1 MNNWLLVS
9 SSIILVWFSSYFIY
23 FIEPE
28 TFQSPFDGLWWVMT
42 TITTVGYG
50 DLSPA
55 SVGGRIFAM
64 FLYIFGIGLIGILIG
79 KVFDLFSI
87 IKKRREEGK
96 VKYSG
101 KNHVIIFGWSKKAQ
115 IAIAEILE
123 SDEETEIVLVDEL
136 EKAPLLENRIIYVRG
151 DAAEEHTL
159 EQANVLA
166 AKAVLIFADDTIP
179 NPSLTDG
186 KSLLIATTI
195 ERMAPKVHST
205 VEIMKEEHLKNF
217 NHVKVDEFIL
227 SNETISRLAVRSA
240 FSRGVTNIFT
250 QLLSRQ
256 HGDDLH
262 EIKKRPHWNTY
273 RDAFNELLNE
283 GATLISDGNK
293 MNINKQ
299 LDEVIPEQNRLYVI
313 CDQETYHKLN

>member
-1 MNNWLLVS
+1 
-9 SSIILVWFSSYFIY
+9 
-23 FIEPE
+23 
-28 TFQSPFDGLWWVMT
+28 
-42 TITTVGYG
+42 
-50 DLSPA
+50 
-55 SVGGRIFAM
+55 
-64 FLYIFGIGLIGILIG
+64 
-79 KVFDLFSI
+79 
-87 IKKRREEGK
+87 
-96 VKYSG
+96 
-101 KNHVIIFGWSKKAQ
+101 
-115 IAIAEILE
+115 
-123 SDEETEIVLVDEL
+123 
-136 EKAPLLENRIIYVRG
+136 
-151 DAAEEHTL
+151 
-159 EQANVLA
+159 
-166 AKAVLIFADDTIP
+166 
-179 NPSLTDG
+179 
-186 KSLLIATTI
+186 
-195 ERMAPKVHST
+195 MAPKVHST